1 MMKRRGTFPVM
12 PALVPPARPK
22 PLRRGEGPAIHVFE
36 RARLQDVDARDKR
49 GHDELN
55 VEILVLESSMQTPPR
70 RPASA
75 TRVVDVLVPVAL
87 DQAYSYRVPA
97 ELDLQPG
104 DVVGVPLGA
113 REVIGVVWAD
123 NPNPDPRLH
132 NRLKDIAEKLDM
144 PRFRE
149 ELRSLVDWVASYTL
163 APRGQV
169 LRMTLRMG
177 EHLGPERVRLGV
189 RLVGAPPQRLTPARR
204 RLLEILSDGLLHGKS
219 ELAKEAGCSAS
230 VIDGLVDEGT
240 LAVEHMPRAAPPPA
254 PDPTFAEP
262 DFSPDQRLAAERL
275 RQLVAGGFEVALL
288 DGVTGSGK
296 TEVYFEAVAEV
307 LKRGEQILILMP
319 EIALTGQFLD
329 RFAARFGARPLEWHS
344 ELTPRTRARNYA
356 AIASGEAP
364 VVVGARSA
372 LFLPYAKLGL
382 LIVDEEHDQ
391 AYKQEDGA
399 HYHARDMAVVRA
411 SIAKIPIVLASAT
424 PSVETEVNARKGRYQ
439 RVPLPSRFGGQHM
452 PHIEAIDLRQ
462 EGPGRGRFIAPR
474 LAEQIGFAIE
484 RREQALLFLNRR
496 GYAPLTLCRA
506 CGHRFACT
514 ICDAWLVD
522 HRFRQRLVCHHCG
535 FSMPRPHL
543 CPHCGAEESLAAIGP
558 GVERLQEEAAALFPG
573 ARTMVL
579 SSDLITSIEAMRS
592 ELNEIAEGRV
602 DIIIGTQLVAKGH
615 NFPRLNLVGVIDA
628 DLGLG
633 NGDPRAA
640 ERTFQLLNQV
650 IGRAG
655 RDQGRG
661 VGFLQTHQPEH
672 PVMKALVA
680 CDREAFYASEI
691 DSRERTGYPPFGR
704 LASLI
709 ISAGDRPSAEG
720 FARKLASAAPFDER
734 IKVLGPAEAPL
745 AVIKGRYR
753 YRILVKSPR
762 SLDLS
767 GYLRQWLAAAPKTTG
782 NLKLEVDVDP
792 QSFL

>member
-1 MMKRRGTFPVM
+1 
-12 PALVPPARPK
+12 
-22 PLRRGEGPAIHVFE
+22 
-36 RARLQDVDARDKR
+36 
-49 GHDELN
+49 
-55 VEILVLESSMQTPPR
+55 MQQHPR
-70 RPASA
+70 RPVAA

-97 ELDLQPG
+97 HLDLAPG

-113 REVIGVVWAD
+113 REVIGVVWAE
-123 NPNPDPRLH
+123 NPTPDPRLH
-132 NRLKDIAEKLDM
+132 NRLKDVAEKLDM

-149 ELRSLVDWVASYTL
+149 ELRSLVDWVANYTL
-163 APRGQV
+163 SPRGQV

-189 RLVGAPPQRLTPARR
+189 RLVGPPPQRLTPARR
-204 RLLEILSDGLLHGKS
+204 RLLDLLSDGLLHGKS

-240 LAVEHMPRAAPPPA
+240 LAVEPMPRAAPPPP
-254 PDPTFAEP
+254 PDPAFAEP

-275 RQLVAGGFEVALL
+275 RRLVAGGFEVALL

-307 LKRGEQILILMP
+307 LKRGEQVLILMP

-329 RFAARFGARPLEWHS
+329 RFAARFGVRPIEWHS

-372 LFLPYAKLGL
+372 LFLPYARLGL

-452 PHIEAIDLRQ
+452 PQIEAIDLRQ

-558 GVERLQEEAAALFPG
+558 GVERLQEEAAALFPT

-615 NFPRLNLVGVIDA
+615 NFPRLNLVGVVDA

-709 ISAGDRPSAEG
+709 VSAGDRPTAEG
-720 FARKLASAAPFDER
+720 FARKLASGAPFDER

-753 YRILVKSPR
+753 YRILVKSPK

-767 GYLRQWLAAAPKTTG
+767 GYLRQWLAAGPKVSG

>member
-1 MMKRRGTFPVM
+1 M
-12 PALVPPARPK
+12 
-22 PLRRGEGPAIHVFE
+22 
-36 RARLQDVDARDKR
+36 
-49 GHDELN
+49 
-55 VEILVLESSMQTPPR
+55 
-70 RPASA
+70 
-75 TRVVDVLVPVAL
+75 VDVLVPVAL
-87 DQAYSYRVPA
+87 DQTYSYRVPRGM
-97 ELDLQPG
+97 DLKAG
-104 DVVGVPLGA
+104 DVVAVPLGA
-113 REVIGVVWAD
+113 REVMAVVWAE
-123 NPNPDPRLH
+123 NAKPDPRLH
-132 NRLKDIAEKLDM
+132 NRLKDVSEKLDL
-144 PRFRE
+144 PPLKP
-149 ELRSLVDWVASYTL
+149 ELRALVDWVANYTL
-163 APRGQV
+163 SARGMV

-177 EHLGPERVRLGV
+177 ENLGPERMRLGV
-189 RLVGAPPQRLTPARR
+189 RLVGEPPRRMTPARR
-204 RLLEILSDGLLHGKS
+204 RVIDVLADRLLHGKS
-219 ELAKEAGCSAS
+219 EAAREAGVSS
-230 VIDGLVDEGT
+230 GVIDGLVDEGT
-240 LAVEHMPRAAPPPA
+240 LTVEPMPPPPA
-254 PDPTFAEP
+254 PPMPDPDYAQP
-262 DFSPDQRLAAERL
+262 DFSDQQRAAADAMRTLAAS
-275 RQLVAGGFEVALL
+275 GSFHVALL

-296 TEVYFEAVAEV
+296 TEVYFEAIAENI
-307 LKRGEQILILMP
+307 RRNRQSLILMP

-329 RFAARFGARPLEWHS
+329 RFAQRFGVRPLEWHS
-344 ELTPRTRARNYA
+344 ELSPRTRARNWA
-356 AIASGEAP
+356 AISGGEAP

-372 LFLPYAKLGL
+372 LFLPYANLGL
-382 LIVDEEHDQ
+382 IIVDEEHDQ
-391 AYKQEDGA
+391 AYKQDDGA

-411 SIAKIPIVLASAT
+411 HIAKIPIVLASAT
-424 PSVETEVNARKGRYQ
+424 PSIESEVNARKGRYQ
-439 RVPLPSRFGGQHM
+439 RIALPSRFGGQHM
-452 PHIEAIDLRQ
+452 PTIEAIDLRR
-462 EGPGRGRFIAPR
+462 EPPARGRFISPR
-474 LAEQIGFAIE
+474 LAEQIRYAVE

-535 FSMPRPHL
+535 FSMPRPNI
-543 CPHCGAEESLAAIGP
+543 CPHCAAEESLVAVGP

-579 SSDLITSIEAMRS
+579 SSDLITSIETMRS
-592 ELNEIAEGRV
+592 ELNEIAAGRV

-615 NFPRLNLVGVIDA
+615 NFPRLNLVGVVDA

-661 VGFLQTHQPEH
+661 VGYLQTHQPEH

-680 CDREAFYASEI
+680 NDREAFYASEI

-709 ISAGDRPSAEG
+709 ISAGDRPTAEG
-720 FARKLASAAPFDER
+720 FGRKLASVAPLDER
-734 IKVLGPAEAPL
+734 IQVLGPAEAPL

-753 YRILVKSPR
+753 FRLLVKSLR
-762 SLDLS
+762 SVDLS
-767 GYLRQWLAAAPKTTG
+767 QYLREWLAAGPKTTG

>member
-1 MMKRRGTFPVM
+1 MDRVTR
-12 PALVPPARPK
+12 
-22 PLRRGEGPAIHVFE
+22 
-36 RARLQDVDARDKR
+36 Q
-49 GHDELN
+49 N
-55 VEILVLESSMQTPPR
+55 SSSA
-70 RPASA
+70 AS

-87 DQAYSYRVPA
+87 NQAYSYRVPRGM
-97 ELDLQPG
+97 ELKPG
-104 DVVGVPLGA
+104 DVVAVPLGP
-113 REVIGVVWAD
+113 REVVAVVWAD
-123 NPNPDPRLH
+123 NANPDPRLH
-132 NRLKDIAEKLDM
+132 NRLKDVGEKLDV
-144 PRFRE
+144 PPLTG
-149 ELRSLVDWVASYTL
+149 ELRSLVDWVSNYTL
-163 APRGQV
+163 SARGMV

-177 EHLGPERVRLGV
+177 ENLGPERVRMGV
-189 RLVGAPPQRLTPARR
+189 RLVREPPKRLTPARR
-204 RLLEILSDGLLHGKS
+204 RLIEVLSDGLLHSKP
-219 ELAKEAGCSAS
+219 EAAKEAGVSTG

-240 LAVEHMPRAAPPPA
+240 LNVEPMPRPTAPPA
-254 PDPTFAEP
+254 PDPQYAQP
-262 DFSPDQRLAAERL
+262 DFSRLQRSAVDAMRALAAN
-275 RQLVAGGFEVALL
+275 GSFHVALL

-296 TEVYFEAVAEV
+296 TEVYFEAIAETIR
-307 LKRGEQILILMP
+307 RGRQSLILMP

-329 RFAARFGARPLEWHS
+329 RFAQRFGVRPLEWHS
-344 ELTPRTRARNYA
+344 QLTPRTRARNWA
-356 AIASGEAP
+356 AISAGEAP

-372 LFLPYAKLGL
+372 LFMPYANLGL
-382 LIVDEEHDQ
+382 IVVDEEHDQ
-391 AYKQEDGA
+391 AYKQDDGA

-411 SIAKIPIVLASAT
+411 HIAKIPIILASAT

-439 RVPLPSRFGGQHM
+439 RVVLPSRFGGAHM
-452 PHIEAIDLRQ
+452 PHIEAIDLRR
-462 EGPGRGRFIAPR
+462 EPSARGRFISPR
-474 LAEQIGFAIE
+474 LAEEIRTAVE

-496 GYAPLTLCRA
+496 GYAPLTLCRS

-535 FSMPRPHL
+535 FSMPRPHV
-543 CPHCGAEESLAAIGP
+543 CPNCAAEQSLVAVGP
-558 GVERLQEEAAALFPG
+558 GVERLQEEAAALFPE

-579 SSDLITSIEAMRS
+579 SSDLITSIETMRS

-615 NFPRLNLVGVIDA
+615 HFPRLNLVGVVDA

-640 ERTFQLLNQV
+640 ERTWQLLNQV

-661 VGFLQTHQPEH
+661 VGYLQTHQPEH

-680 CDREAFYASEI
+680 CDREAFYLNEI
-691 DSRERTGYPPFGR
+691 EARERTFYPPFGR

-709 ISAGDRPSAEG
+709 ISAGDRSTAEG
-720 FARKLASAAPFDER
+720 FARRLAAVAPRDEQ
-734 IKVLGPAEAPL
+734 VQLLGPAEAPL

-753 YRILVKSPR
+753 FRLLVKSAR
-762 SLDLS
+762 GFDLS
-767 GYLRQWLAAAPKTTG
+767 EYLRQWLAAGPKTKG